1 MIRGIYTAV
10 SGLITQE
17 AKQDVISSNLA
28 NANTVGYKKDS
39 LISKSFKDV
48 LVHNYDKEVNGK
60 NVKNVIGNLTLG
72 SKIDGTYTLFD
83 QGVVQSTDKETDFAI
98 SGNGFFSL
106 STNDG
111 NDKVYTRNG
120 HFKVNYEGDLINE
133 SGYKVLGKN
142 IQNGKIEPIHI
153 GKGKIESDDSG
164 ILSIDDKPMY
174 KLSIVDFNDHNSL
187 KKQGDNYLD
196 TGNGAKEVEAIV
208 SQRAL
213 EKSNVNVMA
222 EMSDM
227 LMNMR
232 TFESNQKVVQTL
244 DETLDKTV
252 NEIGR
257 V

>member
-17 AKQDVISSNLA
+17 AKQDVTSSNLA

-39 LISKSFKDV
+39 LISKNFKDV
-48 LVHNYDKEVNGK
+48 LLHNYDKEVNGK
-60 NVKNVIGNLTLG
+60 NVKNVIGNLSMG

-83 QGVVQSTDKETDFAI
+83 QGVVQATDKETDFAI

-106 STNDG
+106 TSNNG
-111 NDKVYTRNG
+111 NNKIYTRNG
-120 HFKVNYEGDLINE
+120 HFKVNYEGNLINE

-142 IQNGKIEPIHI
+142 IETGKVEPIYV
-153 GKGKIESDDSG
+153 GRGKIESDDSG
-164 ILSIDDKPMY
+164 NLSIDGKPTY
-174 KLSIVDFNDHNSL
+174 KLYVVDFNDYTSL
-187 KKQGDNYLD
+187 EKQGDNYLD
-196 TGNGAKEVEAIV
+196 KGNNAREVETIV

-222 EMSDM
+222 EMSNM

-232 TFESNQKVVQTL
+232 TFESNQKVIQTL